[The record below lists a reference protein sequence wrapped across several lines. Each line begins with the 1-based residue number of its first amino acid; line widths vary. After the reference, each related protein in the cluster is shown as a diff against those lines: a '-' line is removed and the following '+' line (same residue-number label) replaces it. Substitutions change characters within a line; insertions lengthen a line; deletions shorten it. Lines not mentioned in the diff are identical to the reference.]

1 MLSKDQ
7 EAELMLSKD
16 QKAEQRLNKNQKAE
30 GYGLPDGE
38 P

>member
-7 EAELMLSKD
+7 EAEQMLSKD